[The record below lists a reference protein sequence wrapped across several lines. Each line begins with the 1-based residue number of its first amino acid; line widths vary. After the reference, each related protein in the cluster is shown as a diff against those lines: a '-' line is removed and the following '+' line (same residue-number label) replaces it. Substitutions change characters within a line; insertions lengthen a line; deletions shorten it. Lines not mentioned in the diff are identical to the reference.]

1 MEEAG
6 CPTGMECCDD
16 GSGSPKYPGTTGR
29 CYDPSTHVC
38 FGGNYGYQVKHGICE
53 IGMDSCLGKC
63 FDGPDE
69 LCCRGGYMDQKS
81 FVLSNSSMTCCNGFD
96 GHYECAPGAKC
107 MKDGYKAWCEAA
119 APEQPKDPFQNRYE
133 KTEGIGGWGGW
144 CTCPDG
150 RGYNVGDRNDGCA
163 NGSSSLACIGG
174 IPGVCNRQFQDS
186 RAGMQVTCKA
196 PTSDSPNFY
205 KKAQS
210 GVGGWGGWC
219 TCPNGQRYN
228 VGDLNDGCA
237 KGALSLACVGGVAGE
252 CHREFNASREGMR
265 VVCAGASND
274 YRKAEKG
281 VGGWGGWC
289 TCPDG
294 QRYNV
299 GDTHDGCARGPSSL
313 ACFGGVPGECVRAFN
328 ISRDGMQVSCAG
340 PVPAAPARR
349 QAKQEQSVR
358 PAPAPALTPTPAPM
372 PVPTPAPTPVPTP
385 FPTPVPSP
393 RWSYNNDAPTWG
405 YQPYPYPNPYPSP
418 YPGR

>member
-1 MEEAG
+1 MALALASCFLFASVAASSASSAPVASAETCGDGGTSCSVKAQLGREHGLLQLALVNAEARRRSSPGFLPCSETCACWNRSAAGNTCGERIVWLAGEFGKLRESTAVREEAAQAILDEYPETCG
-6 CPTGMECCDD
+6 C
-16 GSGSPKYPGTTGR
+16 SWQ
-29 CYDPSTHVC
+29 
-38 FGGNYGYQVKHGICE
+38 N
-53 IGMDSCLGKC
+53 
-63 FDGPDE
+63 
-69 LCCRGGYMDQKS
+69 
-81 FVLSNSSMTCCNGFD
+81 
-96 GHYECAPGAKC
+96 HYA
-107 MKDGYKAWCEAA
+107 
-119 APEQPKDPFQNRYE
+119 

-150 RGYNVGDRNDGCA
+150 QRYNVGDRHDGCA
-163 NGSSSLACIGG
+163 RGSSSLACIGG
-174 IPGVCNRQFQDS
+174 TPGECNREFDAT
-186 RAGMQVTCKA
+186 RVGMQVACKA
-196 PTSDSPNFY
+196 PASESPNIY

-228 VGDLNDGCA
+228 VGDLNDSCA
-237 KGALSLACVGGVAGE
+237 KGALSLACIGGAAGE

-294 QRYNV
+294 KRYNV
-299 GDTHDGCARGPSSL
+299 GDTNDGCAHGPSSL

-328 ISRDGMQVSCAG
+328 TSRDGMQVTCAG
-340 PVPAAPARR
+340 PVPAAPAQR

-358 PAPAPALTPTPAPM
+358 PAPAPAVT
-372 PVPTPAPTPVPTP
+372 PTPVPTP
-385 FPTPVPSP
+385 VPTPLPTPVPSP
-393 RWSYNNDAPTWG
+393 RWSYNYETPTWN
-405 YQPYPYPNPYPSP
+405 YQPYPNPNPYPSP